1 METQN
6 YKYRSYEIQ
15 ITHTSPFWQAAI
27 YPINPNLPK
36 IDWTRDPIRAA
47 NVRAAEELAK
57 SRNDEAL
64 AASRA
69 AN

>member
-6 YKYRSYEIQ
+6 YKYRGYEIQ

-36 IDWTRDPIRAA
+36 IDWTRDPIRVA
-47 NVRAAEELAK
+47 NVRVACAIFR
-57 SRNDEAL
+57 SRS
-64 AASRA
+64 ASVSRRHGHGP
-69 AN
+69 